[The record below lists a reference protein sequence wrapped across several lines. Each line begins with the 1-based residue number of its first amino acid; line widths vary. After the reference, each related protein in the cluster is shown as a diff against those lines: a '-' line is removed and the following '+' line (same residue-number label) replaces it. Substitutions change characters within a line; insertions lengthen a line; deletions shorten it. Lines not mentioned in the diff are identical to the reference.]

1 MSNFDFKKVL
11 KENLYN
17 FNYSGDDKVRV
28 VLNEGKTLL
37 VEREIHE
44 GIMDLLKGFTRTQP
58 GWEKELERQIDAW
71 LEKSALEDA
80 RKLAL
85 KRFYMRNLESLPPS
99 FYEDEENLEQV
110 EDSLN
115 AAEEGDVDKA
125 EQELEDAVESAE
137 GEESEAKKGESL
149 KAKKGDLV
157 VVTSGDN
164 QFLLRIG
171 DIVGG
176 EEEEPESRRGSL
188 GQRARRRST
197 GRFGGGSMRLGS
209 RYSESLRESILRL
222 NEQEY
227 MIDAGISSKN
237 GVIYRPEKAVNLTV
251 DIARI
256 ATDEDIAK
264 VKEEFPEQFER
275 AFVSQEEPSAAKKPS
290 DQGGAEEDTA
300 TELVDKN
307 ASKLI
312 AALLDDTKLT
322 STVRN
327 QLRNYLNSFEGIKIA
342 KSDSVDPF
350 IDLIRTVIANPRIR
364 GQVARIAKAEEESGN
379 KNESKKYLKKVI
391 KESIKAYV
399 KHENRK
405 QLKS

>member
-1 MSNFDFKKVL
+1 MSNFDFRTSIR
-11 KENLYN
+11 EGLYN
-17 FNYSGDDKVRV
+17 LKYSGDDKVRV

-71 LEKSALEDA
+71 LEKSELEDA

-85 KRFYMRNLESLPPS
+85 KRFYMRNLENLPPS

-137 GEESEAKKGESL
+137 DEEAEPEKGESL
-149 KAKKGDLV
+149 KAQKGDLV

-176 EEEEPESRRGSL
+176 EEEGEPESRRGSL
-188 GQRARRRST
+188 GQRARGRAMSRR
-197 GRFGGGSMRLGS
+197 RGSMGLVSG
-209 RYSESLRESILRL
+209 YTGSLREGILRL

-227 MIDAGISSKN
+227 MIDAGMLLNTGTK
-237 GVIYRPEKAVNLTV
+237 YLPKKAVDLTV

-264 VKEEFPEQFER
+264 VKEQFPEQFER
-275 AFVSQEEPSAAKKPS
+275 LFVSQEEPTAAEEAGDEATTLVDNNVDLIVRFLRKPDRDVSGKLKMLFKPFFEKAGIPWKGGSAVDPIMDLMRQVAVNRKIRNKMTSMVNEQDESRKFAKKVL
-290 DQGGAEEDTA
+290 AE
-300 TELVDKN
+300 
-307 ASKLI
+307 
-312 AALLDDTKLT
+312 
-322 STVRN
+322 TVRAYTKKN
-327 QLRNYLNSFEGIKIA
+327 
-342 KSDSVDPF
+342 
-350 IDLIRTVIANPRIR
+350 
-364 GQVARIAKAEEESGN
+364 GN
-379 KNESKKYLKKVI
+379 KK
-391 KESIKAYV
+391 
-399 KHENRK
+399 
-405 QLKS
+405 

>member
-137 GEESEAKKGESL
+137 DEEAEGEEAEAEKGESL
-149 KAKKGDLV
+149 KAQKGDLV
-157 VVTSGDN
+157 IATSGDN

-188 GQRARRRST
+188 GQRARGRAMRRSRS
-197 GRFGGGSMRLGS
+197 GMGLGS
-209 RYSESLRESILRL
+209 GYTGSLRESILRL
-222 NEQEY
+222 DEQEY
-227 MIDAGISSKN
+227 MIDAGMLLNTGTK
-237 GVIYRPEKAVNLTV
+237 YLPKKAVDLTV

-275 AFVSQEEPSAAKKPS
+275 FFVSQEEPTAAEEAGDEATNLVNSNVDLIVRFLRKPDKDVSGKLKMLFKPFFEKAGIPWKGGSAVDPIMDLMRQVAVNRKIRTKMTSMVNEQDESRKFAKKVL
-290 DQGGAEEDTA
+290 AEA
-300 TELVDKN
+300 
-307 ASKLI
+307 
-312 AALLDDTKLT
+312 
-322 STVRN
+322 VRA
-327 QLRNYLNSFEGIKIA
+327 YK
-342 KSDSVDPF
+342 K
-350 IDLIRTVIANPRIR
+350 
-364 GQVARIAKAEEESGN
+364 
-379 KNESKKYLKKVI
+379 KNEIKK
-391 KESIKAYV
+391 
-399 KHENRK
+399 
-405 QLKS
+405 

>member
-1 MSNFDFKKVL
+1 MSNFDFRTSIR
-11 KENLYN
+11 EGLYN
-17 FNYSGDDKVRV
+17 LKYSGDDKVRV

-137 GEESEAKKGESL
+137 DEEAEAEKGESL
-149 KAKKGDLV
+149 KAQKGDLV

-188 GQRARRRST
+188 GQRARGRAMSRSRS
-197 GRFGGGSMRLGS
+197 GMGLGS
-209 RYSESLRESILRL
+209 GYSGRLRESILRL
-222 NEQEY
+222 DEQEY
-227 MIDAGISSKN
+227 MIDAGMLLNTGTK
-237 GVIYRPEKAVNLTV
+237 YLPKKAVDLTV

-275 AFVSQEEPSAAKKPS
+275 LFVSQEEPTAAEEAGDEATTLVDSNVDLIVRFLRKPDRDVSGKLKMLFKPFFEKAGMPWKGGKAVDPLMDLMRQVAINREVRNKMTSMVNEQDESRKFAKKVL
-290 DQGGAEEDTA
+290 AE
-300 TELVDKN
+300 
-307 ASKLI
+307 
-312 AALLDDTKLT
+312 
-322 STVRN
+322 TVRAYTKKN
-327 QLRNYLNSFEGIKIA
+327 
-342 KSDSVDPF
+342 
-350 IDLIRTVIANPRIR
+350 
-364 GQVARIAKAEEESGN
+364 GN
-379 KNESKKYLKKVI
+379 KK
-391 KESIKAYV
+391 
-399 KHENRK
+399 
-405 QLKS
+405 

>member
-1 MSNFDFKKVL
+1 MSNFDFRASIR
-11 KENLYN
+11 EGLYN
-17 FNYSGDDKVRV
+17 LNYSGDDKVRV

-137 GEESEAKKGESL
+137 DEEAEAEKGESL
-149 KAKKGDLV
+149 KAQKGDLV

-188 GQRARRRST
+188 GQRARGRAMGRGRS
-197 GRFGGGSMRLGS
+197 GMGLGS
-209 RYSESLRESILRL
+209 GYSGRLEENILRL
-222 NEQEY
+222 DEQEY
-227 MIDAGISSKN
+227 MIDAGMLLNTGTK
-237 GVIYRPEKAVNLTV
+237 YLPKKAVDLTV

-275 AFVSQEEPSAAKKPS
+275 FFVSQEEPTAAEEAGDEATNLVNSNVDLIVKFLRKPDKDVSGKLKMLFKPFFEKAGVPWKGGAAVDPIMDLMRQVAVNRKIRTKMTSMVNEQDESRKFAKKVL
-290 DQGGAEEDTA
+290 
-300 TELVDKN
+300 TEAVRVYTKKN
-307 ASKLI
+307 
-312 AALLDDTKLT
+312 
-322 STVRN
+322 
-327 QLRNYLNSFEGIKIA
+327 
-342 KSDSVDPF
+342 
-350 IDLIRTVIANPRIR
+350 
-364 GQVARIAKAEEESGN
+364 GN
-379 KNESKKYLKKVI
+379 KK
-391 KESIKAYV
+391 
-399 KHENRK
+399 
-405 QLKS
+405 

>member
-137 GEESEAKKGESL
+137 GEEAEGEKGESL

-164 QFLLRIG
+164 QYLLRIG

-176 EEEEPESRRGSL
+176 EEEKEPESRRGSL
-188 GQRARRRST
+188 GQRARRRAM
-197 GRFGGGSMRLGS
+197 GRGRPISLGSGGLGGGYTGS
-209 RYSESLRESILRL
+209 LEESILRL
-222 NEQEY
+222 DEQEY
-227 MIDAGISSKN
+227 MIDAGMLLNTGTK
-237 GVIYRPEKAVNLTV
+237 YLPKKAVDLTV

-256 ATDEDIAK
+256 ASDEDIAK
-264 VKEEFPEQFER
+264 IKEKYPKQFER
-275 AFVSQEEPSAAKKPS
+275 AFVSQKEPTAAEEAGDEAEKLVNSNADLIAKFLRKPDKDVSGKLKMLFKPFFEKAGIPWKGGSAVDPIMDLMYQVAVNREVKNKMASMVNEQDESRKFAKKVL
-290 DQGGAEEDTA
+290 
-300 TELVDKN
+300 TEV
-307 ASKLI
+307 
-312 AALLDDTKLT
+312 
-322 STVRN
+322 
-327 QLRNYLNSFEGIKIA
+327 Y
-342 KSDSVDPF
+342 
-350 IDLIRTVIANPRIR
+350 
-364 GQVARIAKAEEESGN
+364 KAYKK
-379 KNESKKYLKKVI
+379 KNEIKK
-391 KESIKAYV
+391 
-399 KHENRK
+399 
-405 QLKS
+405 